1 MAIIQITNK
10 RERKGLTFTSKIR
23 LERNLFL
30 KVFEEF
36 DGIVALSNGVFRR
49 VQPPDKFK
57 GWAKRLVTEGHGRVY
72 DVLPIATN
80 HHKPANSSIRAIKF
94 FFFLRDFIFKVTFF
108 EKLQY

>member
-10 RERKGLTFTSKIR
+10 RERKGLTFTSKIW

-49 VQPPDKFK
+49 VQPPHKFK
-57 GWAKRLVTEGHGRVY
+57 GRAKRLVTEGHGRVY
-72 DVLPIATN
+72 DVLSIATN
-80 HHKPANSSIRAIKF
+80 HHKPANRSRPIQIILLVVLSNYTSNYT
-94 FFFLRDFIFKVTFF
+94 L
-108 EKLQY
+108 KL